1 MAKRA
6 TLTTEAGAP
15 VIDNQ
20 QAQSV
25 GASGPVLLQDH
36 YLIEKLARFNRE
48 RIGWCTRW
56 APALMAISRSP
67 ALTCRS
73 GPR

>member
-1 MAKRA
+1 MAQRP

-20 QAQSV
+20 NSQTS

-36 YLIEKLARFNRE
+36 YLIESWRASTASASRS
-48 RIGWCTRW
+48 GSCTRW
-56 APALMAISRSP
+56 VPAPTATSR
-67 ALTCRS
+67 
-73 GPR
+73 